1 MSLKLITLID
11 FSLVTTIANIIFFVI
26 IGLTLLGSLLAMR
39 KGVIRNSYKL
49 VWNCVFIII
58 GIFIQAR

>member
-11 FSLVTTIANIIFFVI
+11 FSLVTTIANVIFFVL

-39 KGVIRNSYKL
+39 KVEI
-49 VWNCVFIII
+49 VFLL
-58 GIFIQAR
+58 